1 MHVLHAALRVGS
13 TPFLVGSEFS
23 CAKLES
29 NELDVLDVSQAQEE
43 KLEQKRP
50 RLRGQAAQGQ
60 DDRMVFQV
68 FLVGI

>member
-23 CAKLES
+23 RAKLES
-29 NELDVLDVSQAQEE
+29 NESSMVSQAQEE

>member
-1 MHVLHAALRVGS
+1 MQRETCWVH
-13 TPFLVGSEFS
+13 TFFVGSEFS

-29 NELDVLDVSQAQEE
+29 NESELDVSQAQE
-43 KLEQKRP
+43 KLEQKRPRP

>member
-1 MHVLHAALRVGS
+1 MV
-13 TPFLVGSEFS
+13 
-23 CAKLES
+23 K
-29 NELDVLDVSQAQEE
+29 AQEE